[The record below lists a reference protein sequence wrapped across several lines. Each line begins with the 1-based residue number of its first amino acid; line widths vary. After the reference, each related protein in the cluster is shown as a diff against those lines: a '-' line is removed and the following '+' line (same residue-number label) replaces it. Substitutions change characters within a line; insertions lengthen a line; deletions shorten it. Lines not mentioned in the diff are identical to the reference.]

1 MPITRLGFWLS
12 VLFLCAACA
21 APPVP
26 ATPVPAGSASNGPA
40 TPSAPPPGTT
50 LTLVTHDS
58 FDVSKEV
65 LSAFTAQT
73 GIAVQVLKSG
83 DAGEM
88 LNTMLLSK
96 ENPLGDV
103 VYGVDNTFL
112 SRALDGGLFAPYQS
126 PLLANI
132 PDELELDPSHR
143 LLPVDFGFVT
153 LNYDHKWFQE
163 HNLPP
168 PSGIEDLVKPE
179 YKGLT
184 VVQNP
189 ATSSP
194 GLAFLLVTIGRFGET
209 GDRTYLDY
217 WKDLVANDV
226 LVTDGWSESYYN
238 AFTVGSGGRGER
250 PIVVSYATSPA
261 AEVFFNNLKEPPSGS
276 VNSPGNSFLQV
287 EFAGVVA
294 KSPHQ
299 QAARQLVDFM
309 LGEAFQSDIPLHM
322 FVYPANN
329 KADVGDLFRQW
340 AQAPAQP
347 MTMAPDEIAAQRE
360 RWIDAWTKV
369 VLR

>member
-21 APPVP
+21 TPLPP
-26 ATPVPAGSASNGPA
+26 ATPVSA
-40 TPSAPPPGTT
+40 TPAAPPPATT

-58 FDVSKEV
+58 FDISQEV
-65 LSAFTAQT
+65 LSAFTEQT

-112 SRALDGGLFAPYQS
+112 SRALDGGLFAPHPS
-126 PLLANI
+126 PLLADI
-132 PDELELDPSHR
+132 PDESELDPSHR

-153 LNYDHKWFQE
+153 LNYDSKWFRE

-168 PSGIEDLVKPE
+168 PSGIEDLAKPE

-217 WKDLVANDV
+217 WQDLVANDV
-226 LVTDGWSESYYN
+226 LVSDGWSESYYN

-261 AEVFFNNLKEPPSGS
+261 AEVFFNNLNEPPSGS
-276 VNSPGNSFLQV
+276 VNSPGSSFLQV
-287 EFAGVVA
+287 EFAGVIA

-299 QAARQLVDFM
+299 EAARQLVDF
-309 LGEAFQSDIPLHM
+309 LLSEAFQNDIPLHM

-347 MTMAPDEIAAQRE
+347 VTMPPAEIAAQRE
-360 RWIDAWTKV
+360 RWINDWTKV

>member
-12 VLFLCAACA
+12 VIFLCAACV
-21 APPVP
+21 APPPPAP
-26 ATPVPAGSASNGPA
+26 ATLPAS
-40 TPSAPPPGTT
+40 PPGTT

-58 FDVSKEV
+58 FDISQAV
-65 LSAFTAQT
+65 LSAFTEQT
-73 GIAVQVLKSG
+73 GITVQVLKSG

-112 SRALDGGLFAPYQS
+112 SRALDGGLFAPYES
-126 PLLANI
+126 PLLTDV

-153 LNYDHKWFQE
+153 LNYDYKWFQE

-194 GLAFLLVTIGRFGET
+194 GLAFLLATIGRFGET

-261 AEVFFNNLKEPPSGS
+261 AEVFFNNLKAPPSGS

-294 KSPHQ
+294 KSSHQ
-299 QAARQLVDFM
+299 QAARQLIDFM
-309 LGEAFQSDIPLHM
+309 LGKAFQSDIPLHM

-347 MTMAPDEIAAQRE
+347 VTMPPAEIAAQRE